1 VRGEKR
7 VVSVHSSVQFSSV
20 QFSSVQFRS
29 WIPFIQTALNNTRQ
43 EADSAYFIV
52 DRTTEEY
59 GGGIISPLDK
69 TLKGKMNIDKSAYL
83 IQLATS
89 ITCTD
94 ITLKRDTN
102 RKHM

>member
-1 VRGEKR
+1 
-7 VVSVHSSVQFSSV
+7 VH
-20 QFSSVQFRS
+20 SSVQFRS

-43 EADSAYFIV
+43 EADCAYFIV

-94 ITLKRDTN
+94 NTLKRDTN